1 MESYDI
7 KDDIIDDSSLYESSI
22 ISGLDLDLK
31 LNLDEEFKLILVIS
45 P

>member
-1 MESYDI
+1 MESYNI

-22 ISGLDLDLK
+22 ISGLDLDLE
-31 LNLDEEFKLILVIS
+31 LNLDEELKPILVIF